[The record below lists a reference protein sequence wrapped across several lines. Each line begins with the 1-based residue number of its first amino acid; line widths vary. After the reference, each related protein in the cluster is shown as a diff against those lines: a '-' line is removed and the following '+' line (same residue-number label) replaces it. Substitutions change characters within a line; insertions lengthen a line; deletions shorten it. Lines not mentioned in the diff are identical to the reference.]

1 MSADRLTLGG
11 RDFEPMTVTTIEH
24 DFWLMSRIRAA
35 GLDAIEK
42 GAEESP
48 EEFVARIMHQVI
60 DSGSA
65 FEVLG
70 GMLIPAQLPPQEWTP
85 AIADETAKFIR
96 ELTDPIDKTKVQSQM
111 IAILI
116 GFFANGLTSLTTSR
130 KSSGQMERRPGI
142 AAT

>member
-11 RDFEPMTVTTIEH
+11 REFEPMTVTTIEH
-24 DFWLMSRIRAA
+24 DFWLMSRIRTA
-35 GLDAIEK
+35 GLDAMEK

-48 EEFVARIMHQVI
+48 EEFVARILDQVI

-70 GMLIPAQLPPQEWTP
+70 GLLMPAQLPPQQWTP
-85 AIADETAKFIR
+85 AVAVETAKFIR
-96 ELTDPIDKTKVQSQM
+96 GLTDPIDKAKVQSQM
-111 IAILI
+111 IAVLI

-130 KSSGQMERRPGI
+130 KSSGRMERRPAIG
-142 AAT
+142 AN